1 MERKIIS
8 IIGLSVSICLLLAC
22 TQERIDTGATESQ
35 YQSTEASTANKAVSK
50 NSQSA
55 HQKPGAAVRLTHDY
69 DGHSQVGEPETI
81 QLSFAETYSAGELNI
96 TLRADPGL
104 TLSPP
109 EDNFS
114 FAMDTDTVHRLEVSV
129 NAEVAGKHYLHMF
142 VSASNSGGSTKNRVF
157 AIAFYAGDA
166 FLQGKSQPSEHNKAS
181 VDNMIYLPSEE
192 TVIQ

>member
-1 MERKIIS
+1 
-8 IIGLSVSICLLLAC
+8 
-22 TQERIDTGATESQ
+22 
-35 YQSTEASTANKAVSK
+35 
-50 NSQSA
+50 
-55 HQKPGAAVRLTHDY
+55 
-69 DGHSQVGEPETI
+69 
-81 QLSFAETYSAGELNI
+81 
-96 TLRADPGL
+96 
-104 TLSPP
+104 
-109 EDNFS
+109 
-114 FAMDTDTVHRLEVSV
+114 MDTDTVHRLEVSV